1 MEKNSV
7 MKINMLSAVVLLLL
21 ATSCATNKTTYF
33 ENLDVDQLSGKLD
46 VGDYELQIAPD
57 DMLSITVSSVV
68 PDAAAPYNLP
78 AVSYSEPGKKE
89 LTTVP
94 NLQVYTVSKDGY
106 IYFPSVGRIHAAG
119 LTRTELAKYIEDKIR
134 PELKDPFV
142 LVQFMNFKV
151 VVLGEVKSPGQIPV
165 QTERISILDAIGAA
179 GDLTIY
185 GERKN
190 ILLIREEN
198 GKRVFHHFDL
208 TDKAT
213 FESPYFYLKQND
225 VVYVMPNRAQRNN
238 SDYNQ
243 LASYRISV
251 AGTVVSAISVLAS
264 LAIAL
269 FIR

>member
-1 MEKNSV
+1 
-7 MKINMLSAVVLLLL
+7 MKINVLSALAILLL

-33 ENLDVDQLSGKLD
+33 DNLNVAEMSGQVD
-46 VGDYELQIAPD
+46 VGNYELRIAPD

-68 PDAAAPYNLP
+68 PDAASPYNLP
-78 AVSYSEPGKKE
+78 AVSYSEPGKEE
-89 LTTVP
+89 LTIVP
-94 NLQVYTVSKDGY
+94 NLQVYTVSKEGY
-106 IYFPSVGRIHAAG
+106 IHFPIVGRIHAAG
-119 LTRTELAKYIEDKIR
+119 LTRNELAKYIEDKIR
-134 PELKDPFV
+134 PELEDPFV

-151 VVLGEVKSPGQIPV
+151 VVLGEVRIPGQIQV

-179 GDLTIY
+179 GDMTIY

-190 ILLIREEN
+190 VLLIREEE
-198 GKRVFHHFDL
+198 GKRVFHRFDL

-251 AGTVVSAISVLAS
+251 AGTIVSAISVLAS

-269 FIR
+269 FIK

>member
-1 MEKNSV
+1 
-7 MKINMLSAVVLLLL
+7 MKINRLSIFALLLGL
-21 ATSCATNKTTYF
+21 TACATNKTNYF
-33 ENLDVDQLSGKLD
+33 ENLDAEPVSGQVD
-46 VGDYELQIAPD
+46 VGNYELRIAPD

-78 AVSYSEPGKKE
+78 AVSYSEPGKEE
-89 LTTVP
+89 LTIVP
-94 NLQVYTVSKDGY
+94 NLQVYTVSRDGD
-106 IYFPSVGRIHAAG
+106 IYFPIVGRIHAAG
-119 LTRTELAKYIEDKIR
+119 MTRNELAKYIEDQIR
-134 PELKDPFV
+134 PELEDPFV

-151 VVLGEVKSPGQIPV
+151 VVLGEVKNPGQIPV
-165 QTERISILDAIGAA
+165 QTERVSVLDAIGAA

-190 ILLIREEN
+190 VLLIREEN
-198 GKRVFHHFDL
+198 GKRIFHRFDL
-208 TDKAT
+208 TDKSL

-269 FIR
+269 FIK

>member
-1 MEKNSV
+1 
-7 MKINMLSAVVLLLL
+7 MKINHLSILALLLIV
-21 ATSCATNKTTYF
+21 TSCATNKATYF
-33 ENLDVDQLSGKLD
+33 ENLDPEQMSGTVD
-46 VGDYELQIAPD
+46 VGNYELRIAPD

-68 PDAAAPYNLP
+68 PDAASPYNLP
-78 AVSYSEPGKKE
+78 AVSYSEPGKQE
-89 LTTVP
+89 LTIVP
-94 NLQVYTVSKDGY
+94 NLQVYTVSRDGD
-106 IYFPSVGRIHAAG
+106 IHFPIVGRIHVAG
-119 LTRTELAKYIEDKIR
+119 MTRNELAKYIEDKIR

-151 VVLGEVKSPGQIPV
+151 VVLGEVKNPGQIQV
-165 QTERISILDAIGAA
+165 QTERLSVLDAIGAA

-190 ILLIREEN
+190 VLLIREED
-198 GKRVFHHFDL
+198 GKRIFHHFDL
-208 TDKAT
+208 TDKAL

-225 VVYVMPNRAQRNN
+225 VVYVMPNKAQRNN
-238 SDYNQ
+238 SNYNQ

-251 AGTVVSAISVLAS
+251 AGTIVSAVSVLAS